1 MAMLA
6 IILLKVVVFIH
17 SFFGVC
23 DKTKLRPSH
32 FYSHF
37 REGNEKVA
45 MLCGVYNN
53 VLYSY
58 LIDFAGWMVEM
69 R

>member
-17 SFFGVC
+17 SFFSVLIKINC
-23 DKTKLRPSH
+23 DLLIFTLII
-32 FYSHF
+32 

-45 MLCGVYNN
+45 MLCGV
-53 VLYSY
+53 
-58 LIDFAGWMVEM
+58 
-69 R
+69 

>member
-17 SFFGVC
+17 SFFSVFVI
-23 DKTKLRPSH
+23 KNKLRPPH

-45 MLCGVYNN
+45 MLCGV
-53 VLYSY
+53 
-58 LIDFAGWMVEM
+58 
-69 R
+69 